1 MTWTE
6 DQLAIISAERE
17 DLRILPYN
25 VDIIVMEFLRLYDV
39 NVQPTDVGIWN
50 GWDTLAALD
59 TVLNL
64 TRGTNS
70 IASSLL
76 FSSRSMQLTQGSKQ
90 GAEDWTTWKKWALDH
105 EKFEEFRTTRVKEIK
120 DYNNSILEKINNVDS
135 KELNEVIA
143 KYNQRESD
151 RKAWKITGLCLGLAR
166 KKGGKVWQWRLLFII
181 LSIPL
186 GFGIPFGI
194 YLIWGLSSPLATKYR
209 RLNKKRI
216 F

>member
-17 DLRILPYN
+17 DLRILPHN
-25 VDIIVMEFLRLYDV
+25 IDIIVMEFLRLYDV
-39 NVQPTDVGIWN
+39 NVQPTDVGSWN

-120 DYNNSILEKINNVDS
+120 AYNNSILGKINNVDS
-135 KELNEVIA
+135 EELNGVIA

-166 KKGGKVWQWRLLFII
+166 EIGGKVWQ
-181 LSIPL
+181 
-186 GFGIPFGI
+186 
-194 YLIWGLSSPLATKYR
+194 
-209 RLNKKRI
+209 
-216 F
+216 